1 MSVGSGYR
9 VGRAGAPGLPGEG
22 VIPASF
28 CPEAPLFLLF
38 LYFQASSPA
47 TPRSFPS
54 AVPPQLPSCEDPH
67 PDVTHVISG
76 VHVTV
81 HFVCQPARAP
91 AAWVAGQP
99 SLGGSVQHFFFFFF
113 NIIVFAYF
121 GCAGS
126 LLLLGLSPSCQGGA
140 WASLAVEQGLQGV
153 GASADAAPG
162 LWSVGSVLG
171 VHGLSCSEACGIL
184 PDQG

>member
-1 MSVGSGYR
+1 MTINTPSSWPRPFHPPSEILGNQCLYPLLRGPSSRRHSRHFRCSCDGSFR
-9 VGRAGAPGLPGEG
+9 VSACSGAG
-22 VIPASF
+22 
-28 CPEAPLFLLF
+28 C
-38 LYFQASSPA
+38 
-47 TPRSFPS
+47 
-54 AVPPQLPSCEDPH
+54 
-67 PDVTHVISG
+67 
-76 VHVTV
+76 
-81 HFVCQPARAP
+81 
-91 AAWVAGQP
+91 
-99 SLGGSVQHFFFFFF
+99 LGGWSAFPGWVCATLLFFFFF

-171 VHGLSCSEACGIL
+171 VHGLSCSEARGIL

>member
-1 MSVGSGYR
+1 MGSGHH

-38 LYFQASSPA
+38 LYFQASSWA

-54 AVPPQLPSCEDPH
+54 ALSPQLPSCEDPH
-67 PDVTHVISG
+67 PDVTRVISG

-81 HFVCQPARAP
+81 HFVCQPARAL

-99 SLGGSVQHFFFFFF
+99 SLGGSVQRFFFVF

-140 WASLAVEQGLQGV
+140 WASLAGEQGLQGV
-153 GASADAAPG
+153 GASAHAAPG

-171 VHGLSCSEACGIL
+171 VHGLSCSEARGIL

>member
-99 SLGGSVQHFFFFFF
+99 SLGGSVQRFFFFFF
-113 NIIVFAYF
+113 
-121 GCAGS
+121 
-126 LLLLGLSPSCQGGA
+126 LT
-140 WASLAVEQGLQGV
+140 
-153 GASADAAPG
+153 
-162 LWSVGSVLG
+162 
-171 VHGLSCSEACGIL
+171 
-184 PDQG
+184 